1 MELKTTN
8 RQVIQEVPYGMLV
21 WECPD
26 GEILGDGDGNI
37 MHVFTTNQDPVKYE
51 ASVRAL
57 AQAAASYGFP
67 EGRAVFW
74 AGRRPITDE
83 ELEHQLAR
91 AEAGLVPD
99 PLDIAAINEEAKA
112 LKQQNG

>member
-8 RQVIQEVPYGMLV
+8 KQVIQEVPYGMLV

-26 GEILGDGDGNI
+26 GEILGDDEGNI
-37 MHVFTTNQDPVKYE
+37 MHVFTTNQDPVKYQ

-57 AQAAASYGFP
+57 TQAAASYGFP

-91 AEAGLVPD
+91 AEAGLIPD
-99 PLDIAAINEEAKA
+99 PLDIAAIREEAQA
-112 LKQQNG
+112 LKIQNG